1 MPSRT
6 LRVGLIGFG
15 AIGKVHA
22 CCYANLP
29 FYYKMAGYRVKVTH
43 VCTAHPETAEA
54 AAELLDAIPVT
65 DYKAITEN
73 PEIDIVDIAT
83 PNDCHAEVLKS
94 AIRHNKHIYCEKPL
108 VSSSAEA
115 EEIQALLKDYT
126 GISQMV
132 LQYRFSPAVMRAKQL
147 IDEGRLGTILEF
159 RGHFLHAGS
168 SRPET
173 VIKPWKLSGGVIADL
188 GSHTLDVLRFLLGD
202 FESLAATRRTAY
214 PTRPDGKGGTVSVPT
229 EDNMMVLLRLKN
241 GADGMV
247 GSSKIT
253 TGAED
258 DLCFEINGSDGAIRF
273 SGMDPHHLDFY
284 DNTIPDRP
292 YGGLKGWTK
301 IDCGQRFEAPA
312 NGFPAAKS
320 AIGWLRSHIHC
331 CWNFVDHV
339 ARSEKSSPDLTDGI
353 YLQRVLDSV
362 VRAADS
368 EKRIKI

>member
-43 VCTAHPETAEA
+43 VCTAHPETAES

-65 DYKAITEN
+65 DHKAITEN

-108 VSSSAEA
+108 VSSAAEA

-173 VIKPWKLSGGVIADL
+173 VIKP
-188 GSHTLDVLRFLLGD
+188 
-202 FESLAATRRTAY
+202 
-214 PTRPDGKGGTVSVPT
+214 
-229 EDNMMVLLRLKN
+229 
-241 GADGMV
+241 
-247 GSSKIT
+247 
-253 TGAED
+253 
-258 DLCFEINGSDGAIRF
+258 
-273 SGMDPHHLDFY
+273 
-284 DNTIPDRP
+284 
-292 YGGLKGWTK
+292 
-301 IDCGQRFEAPA
+301 
-312 NGFPAAKS
+312 
-320 AIGWLRSHIHC
+320 
-331 CWNFVDHV
+331 
-339 ARSEKSSPDLTDGI
+339 
-353 YLQRVLDSV
+353 
-362 VRAADS
+362 
-368 EKRIKI
+368 